1 MSENGAA
8 ISVDALLPAAMADK
22 AENIGV
28 AKANMSGMT
37 MFMLAIL
44 AGAFIGLG
52 AEFCTVVVT
61 GTSPVIGLGLTKLV
75 GGLVFCLGLILV
87 IVAGAELFTGNNL
100 ILMATISGKVSIGQ
114 LLRNWVI
121 VYIGNFVG
129 SIATAYFIFL
139 SEQYKMGSDAV
150 AITAMKIADAKC
162 NVDPGFVPFFF
173 KAIYCNAM
181 VCLAVWLCFS
191 ARTSTDK
198 ILCIIF
204 PIAGFVASG
213 FEHCVANMY
222 FIPVGIFIKGVFAD
236 GGASAA
242 AAFAATTENLTWANF
257 FKVNLLPV
265 TLGNIVGGAGFV
277 GIFYWLIYSRG
288 KK

>member
-1 MSENGAA
+1 MANGD
-8 ISVDALLPAAMADK
+8 ISVDALLPPAMAVK
-22 AENIGV
+22 AENVGI
-28 AKANMSGMT
+28 AKANMDMLT

-61 GTSPVIGLGLTKLV
+61 DNGLGFGMSKLM
-75 GGLVFCLGLILV
+75 GGLVFCIGLVLV

-100 ILMATISGKVSIGQ
+100 IMMAVISGKVPVSKM
-114 LLRNWVI
+114 LRNWII

-129 SIATAYFIFL
+129 SVVTAYFIYL
-139 SEQYKMGSDAV
+139 SQQYTMADGAV
-150 AITAMKIADAKC
+150 GLKAIAIAAGKC
-162 NVDPGFVPFFF
+162 NPDVPFIAYFF
-173 KAIYCNAM
+173 KAVYCNAM

-222 FIPVGIFIKGVFAD
+222 FIPVGMFIKGAM
-236 GGASAA
+236 GAEAV
-242 AAFAATTENLTWANF
+242 NLTWANF
-257 FKVNLLPV
+257 FSVNLLPV

-277 GIFYWLIYSRG
+277 GVFYWIIYSR
-288 KK
+288 KKKA